1 MKGIDTSAAKAL
13 PGVHAVL
20 TYADLRP
27 LLASDRIPQSLP
39 SGAIRFHV
47 DPYMLVK
54 DEVTYVGE
62 PVAMVVAD
70 SRRVAEDAL
79 ALIALDIEELPAVT
93 DPFAGLEP
101 GAPKARMDCPD
112 NLVARQSIDYG
123 DVDGAFAKA
132 AHRFKGRFR
141 LHKGGGHSME
151 TRGIAVRIDPIDDT
165 LTIYAN
171 TQAPHRAKQILVAAL
186 GIGEQ
191 RIRVVAPD
199 TGGGFGP
206 KGAFHPEE
214 LALPAAALLLRRPLK
229 WMEDRRENFVAT
241 VGERDQDWDMEM
253 AVDANGRMLALR
265 GRLCHDHGSCTPY
278 GVALAFNAGT
288 NVIGPYVLPAYRL
301 DINWCLTNFVPCAPT
316 RGAGRPQGM
325 YVMERLLDAVAEK
338 LGIARDEVRLR
349 NMIQASQMPYSI
361 PIKQRDGSTM
371 IYDSGDYPECQ
382 RRALVAGGWADFPAR
397 QQAARK
403 LGRYIGLGLA
413 NYVEATGRGPFE
425 SASLR
430 VGASGKIVIT
440 TGASAQGQGIKSMM
454 TQLAS
459 DILGV
464 KPEDIEV
471 IAGDTAGTAL
481 GFGAFASRQAVTA
494 GNAVHLAAVAVRD
507 KAIKAAAEMLE
518 ASAEDLELKDGAVQV
533 KGVPEMRKT
542 LAQIA
547 HAIGGVPGYRIAAR
561 RDAWAR
567 GVDRFPGAGAD
578 LLQRHA
584 HLRGRGRSGNR
595 ACAAHRY
602 IVVHDSGRIINPM
615 IVDGQV
621 MGAVAHG
628 IGATL
633 YEWMRFDEQGQPQT
647 VTYGDYLLP
656 STDTVPPIEVI
667 HMESP
672 TPLNPLGV
680 KGAAESGTIAAPAAI
695 VSAVE
700 DALRPFGVL
709 IRDLPLTPERL
720 LTLIRAARLDFNDKQ
735 TRTPHGQQ
743 HRRTAVL
750 RADGPHRTGDGLRAS
765 QSDGSVVLDLPDG
778 ADVHL
783 VPLHR
788 HRCAGL
794 WPFAEVPQGRQHER
808 HRPGLL
814 GGDRRDRAGRE
825 RDPGGLLGRLGDHQL
840 HAPCPPGQDVGADP
854 VRHRLQSR
862 QGFRPSAHRRLQ
874 EIRHRLP
881 LALHLRRHEPGV
893 SRHAACNVFC
903 RDVPR
908 TQPVRRYRLDHP
920 SVRGACG
927 DQCRGSRGQ
936 DRLSVDHPDR
946 YRGQHP

>member
-1 MKGIDTSAAKAL
+1 MVRVEDGPLLRGQGRFVDDLDIPGALHVAFLRSPVAHGRLNGIDASAAKAF

-20 TYADLRP
+20 TFADLRP
-27 LLASDRIPQSLP
+27 LLTADRIPQALP

-47 DPYMLVK
+47 DPYVLAK

-62 PVAMVVAD
+62 PMAMVVAN
-70 SRRVAEDAL
+70 SRRIAEDAL
-79 ALIALDIEELPAVT
+79 ALIALDLDELPAVV
-93 DPFAGLEP
+93 DPFAGLEA

-132 AHRFKGRFR
+132 AHRIKARFR
-141 LHKGGGHSME
+141 LHKGGGHSIE
-151 TRGIAVRIDPIDDT
+151 TRGVAVRIDPVDDT
-165 LTIYAN
+165 LTIYVN

-206 KGAFHPEE
+206 KAAFHPEE

-265 GRLCHDHGSCTPY
+265 GRLCHDHGACTPY
-278 GVALAFNAGT
+278 GVALAYNAGT
-288 NVIGPYVLPAYRL
+288 NVVGPYVLPAYRL

-338 LGIARDEVRLR
+338 LGIARDEVRRR
-349 NMIQASQMPYSI
+349 NMIQPAQMPYAT

-371 IYDSGDYPECQ
+371 TYDSGDYPECQ
-382 RRALVAGGWADFPAR
+382 RRALVAGGWTDFPAR
-397 QQAARK
+397 QDAARK
-403 LGRYIGLGLA
+403 LGRYLGLGLA
-413 NYVEATGRGPFE
+413 NYVEGTGRGPFE

-430 VGASGKIVIT
+430 VGASGRIVVT
-440 TGASAQGQGIKSMM
+440 TGASAQGQGTRSML

-459 DILGV
+459 DVLGV
-464 KPEDIEV
+464 GPEHIDV

-547 HAIGGVPGYRIAAR
+547 HAIGGVPGFALPNGVTPGLAASI
-561 RDAWAR
+561 DFPAPALTYCN
-567 GVDRFPGAGAD
+567 GTHICEAEVDPETGHVR
-578 LLQRHA
+578 L
-584 HLRGRGRSGNR
+584 
-595 ACAAHRY
+595 HRY

-700 DALRPFGVL
+700 DALRPFGVR

-720 LTLIRAARLDFNDKQ
+720 LTLIRAA
-735 TRTPHGQQ
+735 G
-743 HRRTAVL
+743 
-750 RADGPHRTGDGLRAS
+750 
-765 QSDGSVVLDLPDG
+765 
-778 ADVHL
+778 
-783 VPLHR
+783 
-788 HRCAGL
+788 
-794 WPFAEVPQGRQHER
+794 
-808 HRPGLL
+808 
-814 GGDRRDRAGRE
+814 
-825 RDPGGLLGRLGDHQL
+825 
-840 HAPCPPGQDVGADP
+840 
-854 VRHRLQSR
+854 
-862 QGFRPSAHRRLQ
+862 
-874 EIRHRLP
+874 
-881 LALHLRRHEPGV
+881 
-893 SRHAACNVFC
+893 
-903 RDVPR
+903 
-908 TQPVRRYRLDHP
+908 
-920 SVRGACG
+920 
-927 DQCRGSRGQ
+927 
-936 DRLSVDHPDR
+936 
-946 YRGQHP
+946 

>member
-1 MKGIDTSAAKAL
+1 MVRVEDEPLLRGQGRFVDDLDIPGALNVAFLRSPIAHGRLKGIDTSSAKIL

-20 TYADLRP
+20 TFADLRP

-47 DPYMLVK
+47 DPYVLAK

-70 SRRVAEDAL
+70 SRRVAEDAI
-79 ALIALDIEELPAVT
+79 ALIVLDLEELPAVT
-93 DPFAGLEP
+93 DPFAGLEA
-101 GAPKARMDCPD
+101 GAPRARMDCPD

-123 DVDGAFAKA
+123 DVDGAFSKA

-151 TRGIAVRIDPIDDT
+151 TRGIAVRIDPVDDT
-165 LTIYAN
+165 LMIYAN

-206 KGAFHPEE
+206 KGTLHPEE

-229 WMEDRRENFVAT
+229 WIEDRRENFVAT
-241 VGERDQDWDMEM
+241 VAERDQDWDMEM

-265 GRLCHDHGSCTPY
+265 GRLCHDHGSSTPY

-316 RGAGRPQGM
+316 RGAGRPQGT
-325 YVMERLLDAVAEK
+325 YVMERLLDAVAAK

-349 NMIQASQMPYSI
+349 NMIQASQMPYAI

-382 RRALVAGGWADFPAR
+382 RRALVAGGWTDFPAR
-397 QQAARK
+397 QAAARK

-430 VGASGKIVIT
+430 VGASGRIVIT
-440 TGASAQGQGIKSMM
+440 TGASAQGQGTKSML
-454 TQLAS
+454 TQLAM

-464 KPEDIEV
+464 KPEEIDV

-533 KGVPEMRKT
+533 KGVPEMQKT

-547 HAIGGVPGYRIAAR
+547 HAIGGVPGFGLPP
-561 RDAWAR
+561 
-567 GVDRFPGAGAD
+567 GVTPGLAVSIDFPAPALTYCNGTHICEAEVDPETGHVR
-578 LLQRHA
+578 LI
-584 HLRGRGRSGNR
+584 
-595 ACAAHRY
+595 RY

-680 KGAAESGTIAAPAAI
+680 KGAAESGTIAAPAAV

-720 LTLIRAARLDFNDKQ
+720 LTLIRAA
-735 TRTPHGQQ
+735 G
-743 HRRTAVL
+743 
-750 RADGPHRTGDGLRAS
+750 
-765 QSDGSVVLDLPDG
+765 
-778 ADVHL
+778 
-783 VPLHR
+783 
-788 HRCAGL
+788 
-794 WPFAEVPQGRQHER
+794 
-808 HRPGLL
+808 
-814 GGDRRDRAGRE
+814 
-825 RDPGGLLGRLGDHQL
+825 
-840 HAPCPPGQDVGADP
+840 
-854 VRHRLQSR
+854 
-862 QGFRPSAHRRLQ
+862 
-874 EIRHRLP
+874 
-881 LALHLRRHEPGV
+881 
-893 SRHAACNVFC
+893 
-903 RDVPR
+903 
-908 TQPVRRYRLDHP
+908 
-920 SVRGACG
+920 
-927 DQCRGSRGQ
+927 
-936 DRLSVDHPDR
+936 
-946 YRGQHP
+946 

>member
-1 MKGIDTSAAKAL
+1 MVRVEDGPLLRGQGRFVDDLDIPGALHVAFLRSPVAHGRLNGIDASAARAL
-13 PGVHAVL
+13 PGVRAVL
-20 TYADLRP
+20 TFADLRP
-27 LLASDRIPQSLP
+27 LLTSDRIPQALP

-47 DPYMLVK
+47 DPYVLAK

-62 PVAMVVAD
+62 PVAMVAAD

-79 ALIALDIEELPAVT
+79 ALIALDLEELPAVT
-93 DPFAGLEP
+93 DPFAGLEA
-101 GAPKARMDCPD
+101 GAPKARMHCPD
-112 NLVARQSIDYG
+112 NLVAKQSIDYG
-123 DVDGAFAKA
+123 DIDGAFAKA
-132 AHRFKGRFR
+132 AHRIKGRFR
-141 LHKGGGHSME
+141 LHKGGGHSIE

-186 GIGEQ
+186 GVGEQ
-191 RIRVVAPD
+191 RIRVAAPD

-206 KGAFHPEE
+206 KAAFHPEE

-278 GVALAFNAGT
+278 GVALAYNAGT

-338 LGIARDEVRLR
+338 LGIARDEVRRR
-349 NMIQASQMPYSI
+349 NMIQPAQMPYAT

-371 IYDSGDYPECQ
+371 TYDSGDYPECQ
-382 RRALVAGGWADFPAR
+382 RRALLAGGWADFPAR
-397 QQAARK
+397 QNAARK
-403 LGRYIGLGLA
+403 LGRHIGLGLA
-413 NYVEATGRGPFE
+413 NYVEGTGRGPFE

-430 VGASGKIVIT
+430 VGASGRIVIT
-440 TGASAQGQGIKSMM
+440 TGASAQGQGTKSML
-454 TQLAS
+454 TQLAM
-459 DILGV
+459 DVLGV
-464 KPEDIEV
+464 KPEDIDV

-533 KGVPEMRKT
+533 KGVPEMRKS

-547 HAIGGVPGYRIAAR
+547 HAIGGVPGFALPNGVTPGLAASI
-561 RDAWAR
+561 DFPAPALTYCN
-567 GVDRFPGAGAD
+567 GTHICEAEVDPETGQVR
-578 LLQRHA
+578 LI
-584 HLRGRGRSGNR
+584 
-595 ACAAHRY
+595 RY

-621 MGAVAHG
+621 IGAVAHG

-700 DALRPFGVL
+700 DALRPFRVR

-720 LTLIRAARLDFNDKQ
+720 LTLIRAA
-735 TRTPHGQQ
+735 G
-743 HRRTAVL
+743 
-750 RADGPHRTGDGLRAS
+750 
-765 QSDGSVVLDLPDG
+765 
-778 ADVHL
+778 
-783 VPLHR
+783 
-788 HRCAGL
+788 
-794 WPFAEVPQGRQHER
+794 
-808 HRPGLL
+808 
-814 GGDRRDRAGRE
+814 
-825 RDPGGLLGRLGDHQL
+825 
-840 HAPCPPGQDVGADP
+840 
-854 VRHRLQSR
+854 
-862 QGFRPSAHRRLQ
+862 
-874 EIRHRLP
+874 
-881 LALHLRRHEPGV
+881 
-893 SRHAACNVFC
+893 
-903 RDVPR
+903 
-908 TQPVRRYRLDHP
+908 
-920 SVRGACG
+920 
-927 DQCRGSRGQ
+927 
-936 DRLSVDHPDR
+936 
-946 YRGQHP
+946 